1 MRAPPLPILR
11 EAILKASPAIRTMM
25 HRQGAKNIARPIAL
39 GEKQRTRFAVE
50 WILEASK
57 KRAGQTIEERL
68 AKELVAV
75 FQGDSTA
82 LAKKSEV
89 HRFAMVNR

>member
-1 MRAPPLPILR
+1 
-11 EAILKASPAIRTMM
+11 MM

-82 LAKKSEV
+82 LAKKLEV